1 MPPFTVYDRSAPP
14 PPGVLTVLE
23 RFALFCFRRRR
34 AMLGIWLVL
43 LVGLGVLQGAVGSS
57 FRTEFRLPSSESKR
71 GFDTLEQAFPG
82 QAAGGMSG
90 TIVFRADQGV
100 TDPAVKAAMSQMFDG
115 VAALTVPS
123 KPGET
128 LDVQSPY
135 APGGERQIASSQPGA
150 PPNAEAG
157 KIAYANVNFP
167 QEIDQGDTKKI
178 TSEVEALTP
187 HIDGLQVELGGE
199 VFAKFEAPSS
209 ETIGLVGAIF
219 ILLLAFGSVL
229 AMGLPIGVA
238 LFGIGTG
245 IGIITLASHVTS
257 ITDITTTISAMI
269 GLGVGIDYALFIV
282 TRYREGLHNGL
293 SPEQATVTAISTAG
307 RAVIFAGITVVI
319 SLLGMLLMGLAFVNG
334 IAIGASVTVLM
345 TMLASVTLLPA
356 LLGFAQR
363 RVEVTRWRGLIA
375 VVFVAFALLAIGLKV
390 PAVAVPLLVL
400 AVLTIGAGF
409 AVPALRREVP
419 RRAARPMRETFWFRW
434 SRLVQHRP
442 WPMLLAGLV
451 VLVVMA
457 VPVLSLRLGSS
468 DTGNYPADTTTRK
481 AYDLTV
487 EGFGPGFNGPLLL
500 AARLPAGMPPAQ
512 IEQLTGKVTQA
523 LSATP
528 GVVFASPVHLN
539 DPAQPTAAQWTAI
552 PSTSPQ
558 DEATSELVHHLRDD
572 VLPEVTGGTPVHVDV
587 TGSVAANI
595 DFADYLSSRMPLFLG
610 AVLALSFLLL
620 MAVFRS
626 VLVPLKAVVMNLL
639 SIGAAY
645 GVVVAVFQWGW
656 AKELVGI
663 GRGGPIEAWAPMMM
677 FAIVFGL
684 SMDYEVFLLS
694 RMREEWDRTGDNATS
709 VADGLA
715 ATARVITAA
724 AGIMVVVFGSFL
736 LDSSRQIKLFGMGL
750 AIAVL
755 LDATIVRMVLVPST
769 MELLGRANW
778 WIPRWLDRLLPRLN
792 VEGHAVTLAPE
803 AVPPEPAEE
812 PPVPVG

>member
-1 MPPFTVYDRSAPP
+1 MTQMF
-14 PPGVLTVLE
+14 
-23 RFALFCFRRRR
+23 
-34 AMLGIWLVL
+34 
-43 LVGLGVLQGAVGSS
+43 
-57 FRTEFRLPSSESKR
+57 
-71 GFDTLEQAFPG
+71 
-82 QAAGGMSG
+82 
-90 TIVFRADQGV
+90 QGV
-100 TDPAVKAAMSQMFDG
+100 RSIK
-115 VAALTVPS
+115 VPS
-123 KPGET
+123 QPGET
-128 LDVQSPY
+128 LDVESPFE
-135 APGGERQIASSQPGA
+135 PGGERQIAASRPGGPA
-150 PPNAEAG
+150 NAEAG
-157 KIAYANVNFP
+157 KIAYATVDLP
-167 QEIDQGDTKKI
+167 QDIDQGDLKKI
-178 TSEVEALTP
+178 TSEVESLTP
-187 HIDGLQVELGGE
+187 HIEGLQVELGGE

-245 IGIITLASHVTS
+245 IGIVTLASHITS
-257 ITDITTTISAMI
+257 ITDITTTIAAMI

-375 VVFVAFALLAIGLKV
+375 VVLVAFGLLAIGLKAPV
-390 PAVAVPLLVL
+390 VALPFFVL

-409 AVPALRREVP
+409 AVPALRRDVP
-419 RRAARPMRETFWFRW
+419 RRQSRPMRETFWYRW
-434 SRLVQHRP
+434 SRLVQHHP
-442 WPMLLAGLV
+442 WPMLVAGLV

-457 VPVLSLRLGSS
+457 IPVLSLRLGSS
-468 DTGNYPADTTTRK
+468 DTGNYPANTTTRK

-487 EGFGPGFNGPLLL
+487 AGFGPGFNGPLLL
-500 AARLPAGMPPAQ
+500 AARIPADMPAA
-512 IEQLTGKVTQA
+512 ERDKLTSGVTQA

-528 GVVFASPVHLN
+528 GVVFATPPQLN
-539 DPAQPTAAQWTAI
+539 DDADPTAAQWVAM

-558 DEATSELVHHLRDD
+558 DEATAELVHHLRHD
-572 VLPEVTGGTPVHVDV
+572 VLPEATAGSNVHVDV

-656 AKELVGI
+656 AKDLVGI

-694 RMREEWDRTGDNATS
+694 RMREEWDRTGENATS

-724 AGIMVVVFGSFL
+724 AAIMVVVFGSFL
-736 LDSSRQIKLFGMGL
+736 LDSGRQIKLFGMGL
-750 AIAVL
+750 AMAVL
-755 LDATIVRMVLVPST
+755 LDATIVRMVLVPSA

-792 VEGHAVTLAPE
+792 VEGHAVPSAAEVEAPE
-803 AVPPEPAEE
+803 SASE

>member
-1 MPPFTVYDRSAPP
+1 MTQMF
-14 PPGVLTVLE
+14 
-23 RFALFCFRRRR
+23 
-34 AMLGIWLVL
+34 
-43 LVGLGVLQGAVGSS
+43 
-57 FRTEFRLPSSESKR
+57 
-71 GFDTLEQAFPG
+71 
-82 QAAGGMSG
+82 
-90 TIVFRADQGV
+90 QGV
-100 TDPAVKAAMSQMFDG
+100 RSIK
-115 VAALTVPS
+115 VPS
-123 KPGET
+123 QPGET
-128 LDVQSPY
+128 LDVESPY
-135 APGGERQIASSQPGA
+135 EPGGERQIAASRPGGPA
-150 PPNAEAG
+150 NAEAG
-157 KIAYANVNFP
+157 KIAYATVDLP
-167 QEIDQGDTKKI
+167 QDIDQGDLKKI
-178 TSEVEALTP
+178 TSEVESLTP
-187 HIDGLQVELGGE
+187 HIEGLQVELGGE

-245 IGIITLASHVTS
+245 IGIVTLASHITS
-257 ITDITTTISAMI
+257 ITDITTTIAAMI

-375 VVFVAFALLAIGLKV
+375 VVLVAFGLLAIGLKAPV
-390 PAVAVPLLVL
+390 VALPFFVL

-409 AVPALRREVP
+409 AVPALRRDVP
-419 RRAARPMRETFWFRW
+419 RRQSRPMRETFWYRW
-434 SRLVQHRP
+434 SRLVQHHP
-442 WPMLLAGLV
+442 WPMLVAGLV

-457 VPVLSLRLGSS
+457 IPVLSLRLGSS
-468 DTGNYPADTTTRK
+468 DTGNYPANTTTRK

-487 EGFGPGFNGPLLL
+487 AGFGPGFNGPLLL
-500 AARLPAGMPPAQ
+500 AARIPADMPAA
-512 IEQLTGKVTQA
+512 ERDKLTSGVTQA

-528 GVVFASPVHLN
+528 GVVFATPPQLN
-539 DPAQPTAAQWTAI
+539 DDADPTAAQWVAM

-558 DEATSELVHHLRDD
+558 DEATAELVHHLRHD
-572 VLPEVTGGTPVHVDV
+572 VLPEATAGSNVHVDV

-656 AKELVGI
+656 AKDLVGI

-694 RMREEWDRTGDNATS
+694 RMREEWDRTGENATS

-724 AGIMVVVFGSFL
+724 AAIMVVVFGSFL
-736 LDSSRQIKLFGMGL
+736 LDSGRQIKLFGMGL
-750 AIAVL
+750 AMAVL
-755 LDATIVRMVLVPST
+755 LDATIVRMVHVPSA

-792 VEGHAVTLAPE
+792 VEGHAVPSAAEVEAPE
-803 AVPPEPAEE
+803 SASE